1 MLVVDNIFSLSSVW
15 YTVEMKYTLKLV
27 SFFMLCGALLSVVSV
42 SALTDIEELNQKIAE
57 KKERVK
63 QIEQSIEGYKKEIAV
78 KQTEA
83 MSLANQIAIL
93 DNRRTQVELDI
104 DATQTKLDTLGL
116 ELQSLGLQIG
126 EKETSIVRQKRILS
140 ELLRTIQQGDQKNSL
155 EIFIAYDNFSD
166 FYNQAQA
173 IRTVERDI
181 GKTTK
186 SVRLAKED
194 LESKKTQTE
203 SIKVVVEKTKEELD
217 AKRQSLEEQ
226 AELKSGLLAKTKS
239 SELTFQTLLGT
250 LRSQYQQIE
259 GEIAGIEEEV
269 RKRLEAENKLDGELD
284 NSASMSW
291 PVPSKYVTAY
301 FHDPSYPY
309 RHVFEHNAIDIRA
322 GQGTPVKAAASGYV
336 ARAKYCSLPSCYSFI
351 MIVHS
356 DGLSTVY
363 GHMSALYVKEDAFVA
378 RGDVIGL
385 SGGTPGTNGA
395 GPFVTG
401 PHLHFEVR
409 NDGVPVNPL
418 NYLSN

>member
-1 MLVVDNIFSLSSVW
+1 MKKRIFLFSSIISLSLFIFSGSV
-15 YTVEMKYTLKLV
+15 
-27 SFFMLCGALLSVVSV
+27 F
-42 SALTDIEELNQKIAE
+42 ALTEIEELNQKIAE
-57 KKERVK
+57 KKEKVK

-93 DNRRTQVELDI
+93 DNRRKQVELDI
-104 DATQTKLDTLGL
+104 DATVTRLDTLAL
-116 ELQSLGLQIG
+116 ELESLGLQIG
-126 EKETSIVRQKRILS
+126 EKENTIARQKRILA
-140 ELLRTIQQGDQKNSL
+140 ELLRTIHQSDQKNSL

-173 IRTVERDI
+173 IRTVERDV
-181 GKTTK
+181 GKTAK
-186 SVRLAKED
+186 NVRMAKED

-203 SIKVVVEKTKEELD
+203 EIKVAVQKTKEELD
-217 AKRQSLEEQ
+217 AKRQALEEQ

-239 SELTFQTLLGT
+239 SELTFQTLLST

-284 NSASMSW
+284 DSSSMLW

-301 FHDPSYPY
+301 FRDPSYPY

-336 ARAKYCSLPSCYSFI
+336 ARAKFCNLPSCYSFI

-356 DGLSTVY
+356 GGLSTVY

-409 NDGVPVNPL
+409 DDGVPVNPL
-418 NYLSN
+418 NYLSQ

>member
-1 MLVVDNIFSLSSVW
+1 
-15 YTVEMKYTLKLV
+15 MKNTLKILSYFV
-27 SFFMLCGALLSVVSV
+27 ACGVLFSAASVFAS
-42 SALTDIEELNQKIAE
+42 TEIEALNQKIAE
-57 KKERVK
+57 KKEKVK
-63 QIEQSIEGYKKEIAV
+63 EIELSIEGYKKEIAV

-93 DNRRTQVELDI
+93 DNRRKQVELDI
-104 DATQTKLDTLGL
+104 DATVTRLDTLAL
-116 ELQSLGLQIG
+116 ELESLGLQIG
-126 EKETSIVRQKRILS
+126 EKENTIARQKRILA
-140 ELLRTIQQGDQKNSL
+140 ELLRTIHQSDQKNSL

-173 IRTVERDI
+173 IRTVERDV
-181 GKTTK
+181 GKTAK
-186 SVRLAKED
+186 NVRIAKED

-203 SIKVVVEKTKEELD
+203 EIKVAVQKTKEELD
-217 AKRQSLEEQ
+217 AKRQALEEQ

-239 SELTFQTLLGT
+239 SELTFQTLLNT

-269 RKRLEAENKLDGELD
+269 RKKLEAENKLDGELD
-284 NSASMSW
+284 DSTSMLW
-291 PVPSKYVTAY
+291 PVPSKYITAY

-336 ARAKYCSLPSCYSFI
+336 ARAKFCNIPSCYSFI

-356 DGLSTVY
+356 GGLSTVY

-409 NDGVPVNPL
+409 DDGVPVNPL
-418 NYLSN
+418 NYLSQ

>member
-1 MLVVDNIFSLSSVW
+1 MS
-15 YTVEMKYTLKLV
+15 MKYTSLFSSIIV
-27 SFFMLCGALLSVVSV
+27 SISLLFSIGSV
-42 SALTDIEELNQKIAE
+42 SALTEIEALNQKIAE
-57 KKERVK
+57 KKEKVK
-63 QIEQSIEGYKKEIAV
+63 EIEQSIEGYKKEIAV

-93 DNRRTQVELDI
+93 DNRRKQVELDI
-104 DATQTKLDTLGL
+104 DATVTRLDTLEL

-126 EKETSIVRQKRILS
+126 EKETSIARQKRILA
-140 ELLRTIQQGDQKNSL
+140 ELLRTIHQGEQKNSL

-173 IRTVERDI
+173 IRTVERDL
-181 GKTTK
+181 GKTAK
-186 SVRLAKED
+186 NVRLAKED
-194 LESKKTQTE
+194 LESKQTQTE
-203 SIKVVVEKTKEELD
+203 EIKVTVQKTKEELD

-239 SELTFQTLLGT
+239 SEMTFQTLLNT

-259 GEIAGIEEEV
+259 GEITGIEEEV
-269 RKRLEAENKLDGELD
+269 RKKLEAENKLDGELD
-284 NSASMSW
+284 DSSSMLW

-301 FHDPSYPY
+301 FRDPSYPY

-336 ARAKYCSLPSCYSFI
+336 ARAKFCNLPSCYSFI

-356 DGLSTVY
+356 GGLSTVY

-409 NDGVPVNPL
+409 DDGVPVNPL

>member
-1 MLVVDNIFSLSSVW
+1 
-15 YTVEMKYTLKLV
+15 
-27 SFFMLCGALLSVVSV
+27 
-42 SALTDIEELNQKIAE
+42 
-57 KKERVK
+57 
-63 QIEQSIEGYKKEIAV
+63 
-78 KQTEA
+78 
-83 MSLANQIAIL
+83 
-93 DNRRTQVELDI
+93 VELDI
-104 DATQTKLDTLGL
+104 EATVTRLDTLEL

-126 EKETSIVRQKRILS
+126 EKETSIARQKRILA
-140 ELLRTIQQGDQKNSL
+140 ELLRTIHQGEQKNSL

-173 IRTVERDI
+173 IRTVERDL
-181 GKTTK
+181 GKTAK
-186 SVRLAKED
+186 NVRLAKED
-194 LESKKTQTE
+194 LESKQTQTE
-203 SIKVVVEKTKEELD
+203 EIKVTVQKTKEELD

-239 SELTFQTLLGT
+239 SELTFQTLLNT

-259 GEIAGIEEEV
+259 GEITGIEEEV
-269 RKRLEAENKLDGELD
+269 RKKLEAENKLDGELD
-284 NSASMSW
+284 DSSSMLW

-301 FHDPSYPY
+301 FRDPSYPY

-322 GQGTPVKAAASGYV
+322 GQGTPVKAAASGYI
-336 ARAKYCSLPSCYSFI
+336 ARAKFCNLPSCYSFI

-356 DGLSTVY
+356 GGLSTVY

-409 NDGVPVNPL
+409 DDGVPVNPL

>member
-1 MLVVDNIFSLSSVW
+1 MDNVYFNPRVW
-15 YTVEMKYTLKLV
+15 YTVGMKCTFWISSIFVCISLCV
-27 SFFMLCGALLSVVSV
+27 SISSVF
-42 SALTDIEELNQKIAE
+42 ALTEIEELNQRIAE
-57 KKERVK
+57 KKEKVR
-63 QIEQSIEGYKKEIAV
+63 QIEESIEGYKKEIAV

-83 MSLANQIAIL
+83 MSLSNQIAIL
-93 DNRRTQVELDI
+93 DNRRKQVELDI
-104 DATQTKLDTLGL
+104 DATQTKLDTLAL
-116 ELQSLGLQIG
+116 ELQSLGLQI
-126 EKETSIVRQKRILS
+126 EDKKTTIERQKKILA
-140 ELLRTIQQGDQKNSL
+140 ELLRTIHQSDQKNSL

-166 FYNQAQA
+166 FYTQTQAVK
-173 IRTVERDI
+173 TVERDI
-181 GKTTK
+181 GKTAK
-186 SVRLAKED
+186 NVRIAKED
-194 LESKKTQTE
+194 LESKKNQTE
-203 SIKVVVEKTKEELD
+203 EITVAVQKTKEALD

-239 SELTFQTLLGT
+239 SELTFQTLLNT

-269 RKRLEAENKLDGELD
+269 RKKLEAENKLDEELD
-284 NSASMSW
+284 DSSSMLW
-291 PVPSKYVTAY
+291 PVPSKYITAY

-322 GQGTPVKAAASGYV
+322 GQGTSVKAAASGYV
-336 ARAKYCSLPSCYSFI
+336 ARAKYCSIPSCYSFI
-351 MIVHS
+351 MIVHAG
-356 DGLSTVY
+356 GLSTVY

-409 NDGVPVNPL
+409 DDGVPVNPL
-418 NYLSN
+418 NYLSQ